1 MLPIDLT
8 NDFDPKAARESLA
21 DGGVLPVGKYHA
33 RLTGAK
39 DKAAGG
45 TSLSELTFEV
55 VGGLHAGSEI
65 KAALWHSTKTAAN
78 GNRQKLVMSALG
90 MIVRGPGGKGWVM
103 VEGLESFA
111 DALGTECVVEVEHRS
126 YVGKSGKEAFEPV
139 ATFNGFWHLDD
150 PDTKSVAKAPKKP
163 TPPPRKTAVNAS
175 DI

>member
-1 MLPIDLT
+1 MLTLDLT
-8 NDFDPKAARESLA
+8 NDDFDPKAARESLA

-39 DKAAGG
+39 EKAAGG
-45 TSLSELTFEV
+45 TSLSELTFDV
-55 VGGLHAGSEI
+55 VGGVNAGSEI

-103 VEGLESFA
+103 VEGMETFA
-111 DALGTECVVEVEHRS
+111 DALGCECVVEVEHRT
-126 YVGKSGKEAFEPV
+126 YQAKSGKDAYEPI
-139 ATFNGFWHLDD
+139 ATFNGFWHLTD
-150 PDTKSVAKAPKKP
+150 PDVKSVAKVAAKP
-163 TPPPRKTAVNAS
+163 ATPRKTAVNAS